1 MRRRFAWSM
10 ALILGLA
17 SCHVGSPNARAP
29 VDLTAIKAI
38 HIDYQ
43 HTGWGSLEEKFV
55 IVPAGMGGAFVL
67 RGHYSAQR
75 GTQFEIEDDVSSQ
88 LVQTFLDE
96 AEAPAWSRSE
106 GIYALTQ
113 RVDRGALRR
122 AEPDDTI
129 PPSRCTRSELQQLA
143 KLHVRRRRVIGLVD
157 DYYGQGISW
166 TDDYPFAVV
175 QIRRQDGS
183 IVVMSSRSQKAMM
196 LPWDSGLPTDW
207 PRPSGENWSLPLS
220 RSLQALLPP
229 SSRMYERLDG
239 TAQMQKQIESQAKYE
254 ASRLCKEMHSTPQP
268 SR

>member
-1 MRRRFAWSM
+1 MQRRFAWSM
-10 ALILGLA
+10 ALIWGLA
-17 SCHVGSPNARAP
+17 ACHGDSQNARAS

-43 HTGWGSLEEKFV
+43 YMGWGSLEEKFV
-55 IVPAGMGGAFVL
+55 IVPTGAGGAFVL

-75 GTQFEIEDDVSSQ
+75 GTQFEIEDEVSPQ

-96 AEAPAWSRSE
+96 AQAPAWSRSE
-106 GIYALTQ
+106 GIYALMQ
-113 RVDRGALRR
+113 RIDRGALRR
-122 AEPDDTI
+122 AEPDHTI

-175 QIRRQDGS
+175 QIHRHDGS
-183 IVVMSSRSQKAMM
+183 IRVMSSRSQKAMM

-239 TAQMQKQIESQAKYE
+239 IARMQKQVESQAKHE
-254 ASRLCKEMHSTPQP
+254 ASRLCDEMRPEQRP
-268 SR
+268 E